1 MKRTHGS
8 TLYVSLGLTAM
19 LVLAPF
25 SSFAEEAARN
35 PSPANLNGLIL
46 NFRGVPLDTV
56 LDYLSREAGFA
67 IVKEADVSGSVDV
80 WSHQPLS
87 RDEAVD
93 LLNTVLHE
101 KGFAAVRNGRT
112 LTIVTRENAKQRDIR
127 VQTGNNPEQIPK
139 TDEMITQIIPVRYT
153 NATQLIENLQPLI
166 PSYATLSANE
176 SSNAIV
182 LTDTQKNIR
191 RMAEIIRALDTSI
204 SSISAVRVFPLQY
217 ADAKELATIVES
229 IFKTED
235 TTQGRNASRFPM
247 PPFMGRGGDRGGDR
261 GSGQNQNESEA
272 RAAASRVVAVADE
285 RTNSLVVSAP
295 EELMSLIERLVR
307 EVDTASEDITEIWV
321 FTLQYADAT
330 ETAQLITELFPDS
343 SSSSTQQFAPRF
355 GRGGMMGGPP
365 MMGNA
370 QQSSTASSERQLQQT
385 TVRAVAD
392 PRTNSVVVTA
402 ASETMAQ
409 IKQMIQQLDS
419 RSDKKQK
426 VYVYKLEYADVENVA
441 EILRNIFENQTYGST
456 NRSSTRSQNTNTNT
470 LSNRTVPS
478 SNTGTGSSQFGGSR
492 GN

>member
-1 MKRTHGS
+1 MKRTHCS
-8 TLYVSLGLTAM
+8 ILSVSLGMAAI
-19 LVLAPF
+19 LVLAPL
-25 SSFAEEAARN
+25 SSFTEEAAKN
-35 PSPANLNGLIL
+35 SSPANPNGLIL

-67 IVKEADVSGSVDV
+67 IVKEAEVNGTVDV

-112 LTIVTRENAKQRDIR
+112 LTIVTRENAKLRDIR

-153 NATQLIENLQPLI
+153 DAAQLIENLQPLI

-176 SSNAIV
+176 SSNAIL

-191 RMAEIIRALDTSI
+191 RMTEIIRALDTSI
-204 SSISAVRVFPLQY
+204 SSISSVRVFPLQF

-229 IFKTED
+229 IFKTEES
-235 TTQGRNASRFPM
+235 TQGRNASRFPM

-261 GSGQNQNESEA
+261 GGGQSETESEA
-272 RAAASRVVAVADE
+272 KAAASRVVAVADE

-295 EELMSLIERLVR
+295 EELMSLIEKLVR

-330 ETAQLITELFPDS
+330 ETAQLITELFPDT

-370 QQSSTASSERQLQQT
+370 QQSSSASSERQLQQT

-441 EILRNIFENQTYGST
+441 EILRNIFESQTYGST
-456 NRSSTRSQNTNTNT
+456 NRSTTRNQNTNANT

-478 SNTGTGSSQFGGSR
+478 SNSGSGNSQFGGTRS
-492 GN
+492 N